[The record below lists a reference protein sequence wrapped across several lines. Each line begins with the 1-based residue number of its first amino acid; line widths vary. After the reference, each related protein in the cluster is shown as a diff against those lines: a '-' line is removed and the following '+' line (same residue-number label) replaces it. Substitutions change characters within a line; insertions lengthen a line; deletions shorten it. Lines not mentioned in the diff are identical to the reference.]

1 MSRLITDN
9 FGFLQLLANCAKH
22 QRKFLLSSASP
33 QQVHTLCEVCYNLL
47 KGAIPLSE
55 MQKRELK
62 HHVDFIRDLSN
73 TSVPFKTKKQIIS
86 QQGSGFVQKV
96 VSPLLSTLSLFL
108 L

>member
-9 FGFLQLLANCAKH
+9 FGYLQLLADCAEH
-22 QRKFLLSSASP
+22 QRQFLLSSASP

-47 KGAIPLSE
+47 RGAVPLSE
-55 MQKRELK
+55 MEKQELK
-62 HHVDFIRDLSN
+62 HHANFIRDLSN

-86 QQGSGFVQKV
+86 QQGSGFVDKV